1 MKYHNLIWDFDGTL
15 FDSYPHIHASY
26 MQALADFGRSVDGD
40 TLMARLKIN
49 FTEAHRYVQPTEEIR
64 ARFSQYEHDMDFQP
78 QAVLY
83 DGIGALLAD
92 THAAG
97 VRHYLFT
104 HRDHLALAYME
115 RADILRYFT
124 DWVTSDETEH
134 FVLKPK
140 PDSILYLLERHG
152 ISRTDCAMIGD
163 REVDVESGAAAGIDG
178 ILFDEFRNLG
188 ESVARHRVHNT
199 SELRRL
205 LLL

>member
-1 MKYHNLIWDFDGTL
+1 MKYRNLIWDFDGTL

-26 MQALADFGRSVDGD
+26 MQALADFGRSADSG
-40 TLMARLKIN
+40 TLMACLKIS

-83 DGIGALLAD
+83 DGIKALLAD

-97 VRHYLFT
+97 IRHFLFT
-104 HRDHLALAYME
+104 HRDHLALRYME

-124 DWVTSDETEH
+124 DWITSDETEH
-134 FVLKPK
+134 FALKPK
-140 PDSILYLLERHG
+140 PDSILYLLTRHG
-152 ISRTDCAMIGD
+152 IDKGGCAMIGD
-163 REVDVESGAAAGIDG
+163 REIDIGSGVAADIDG
-178 ILFDEFRNLG
+178 ILFDEFRSLG
-188 ESVARHRVHNT
+188 ESAARYRVHNVP
-199 SELRRL
+199 ELRRL